1 MKLSKPV
8 DPGTASSD
16 LSRGPPTLSLYGDSP
31 RQQLPPRT
39 CVERWL
45 LALPDSE
52 VQTRPVDLLSRQAS
66 VLSSSYPK
74 PQAALPLGADAA
86 TMAQQ
91 TSRGSPQSRKTQR
104 SHRSGHSS
112 VRVPLE
118 VFEMTHK
125 LTENFVQVANQNRID
140 AMQREQDM
148 RKEADKQREE
158 AQKQREDTLQR
169 EKILL
174 QARAKTERLSA
185 EKDRSMAEK
194 ERWNAEI
201 LFQREKFNDEIASQ
215 REKMQAEAQE
225 RERKELD
232 VAKGKDSYRY

>member
-1 MKLSKPV
+1 M
-8 DPGTASSD
+8 
-16 LSRGPPTLSLYGDSP
+16 
-31 RQQLPPRT
+31 
-39 CVERWL
+39 
-45 LALPDSE
+45 
-52 VQTRPVDLLSRQAS
+52 
-66 VLSSSYPK
+66 
-74 PQAALPLGADAA
+74 PLGADAA
-86 TMAQQ
+86 TVAQQ
-91 TSRGSPQSRKTQR
+91 TSRGSLQSRKTQR

-125 LTENFVQVANQNRID
+125 LTDNFVQVANQNRID

-158 AQKQREDTLQR
+158 TLQR

-174 QARAKTERLSA
+174 QARAETERLSA

-201 LFQREKFNDEIASQ
+201 LFQREKFNAEIALQ

-225 RERKELD
+225 REKERNLMLQKEKIAAD
-232 VAKGKDSYRY
+232 VRREEEFQKQKDKEMER